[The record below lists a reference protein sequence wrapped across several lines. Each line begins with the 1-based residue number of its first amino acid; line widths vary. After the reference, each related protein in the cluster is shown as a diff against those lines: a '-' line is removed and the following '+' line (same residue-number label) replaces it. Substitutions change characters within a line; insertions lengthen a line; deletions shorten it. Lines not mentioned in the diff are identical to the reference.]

1 MKGFNNMEVRNI
13 TPAQSSP
20 AFGMAFIKPS
30 KQVMQVLEKQV
41 DPTALEAF
49 VKEQAKAKY
58 FDITAKLDHSYRTG
72 KNDAILFNVVPKE
85 GVDTFGY
92 GEKYG
97 FHSEGRFDAFDKKIV
112 DGYRKDMEQI
122 AKSCNNGLKRFLF
135 TKVLSPIASRAA
147 IKDIKSVQLNHP
159 ERTVLPALR
168 AAGDRVLE
176 LEGKVDRAAGI
187 SKIFE
192 G

>member
-1 MKGFNNMEVRNI
+1 MEVRNI

-30 KQVMQVLEKQV
+30 KKVMEVLEKQV
-41 DPTALEAF
+41 NPEHLEAF
-49 VKEQAKAKY
+49 VKEQAKSKY
-58 FDITAKLDHSYRTG
+58 FDITANLDHSYYQR
-72 KNDAILFNVVPKE
+72 KDNAAILFNIVPKE

-97 FHSEGRFDAFDKKIV
+97 FHSEGVFDDYKAAILKKYQ
-112 DGYRKDMEQI
+112 GELKEM
-122 AKSCNNGLKRFLF
+122 AKSCDTKFKRFILRKIILPF
-135 TKVLSPIASRAA
+135 ETRFANKELREVES
-147 IKDIKSVQLNHP
+147 NHP
-159 ERTVLPALR
+159 ERMVLPALR
-168 AAGDRVLE
+168 AAGDRVWDLE
-176 LEGKVDRAAGI
+176 YKVDRAAGI

>member
-1 MKGFNNMEVRNI
+1 MEVRNI

-41 DPTALEAF
+41 DSTALEAF
-49 VKEQAKAKY
+49 VKEQAKSKY

-72 KNDAILFNVVPKE
+72 KNDAILFDVVPKE

-97 FHSEGRFDAFDKKIV
+97 FHSEGVFDDYKAAILKKYQ
-112 DGYRKDMEQI
+112 GELKEM
-122 AKSCNNGLKRFLF
+122 AKSCDTKFKRFILRKIILPF
-135 TKVLSPIASRAA
+135 ETRFANKELREVES
-147 IKDIKSVQLNHP
+147 NHP
-159 ERTVLPALR
+159 ERMVLPALR

>member
-1 MKGFNNMEVRNI
+1 MEVRNI

-30 KQVMQVLEKQV
+30 KKVMEVLEKQV
-41 DPTALEAF
+41 NPEHLEAF
-49 VKEQAKAKY
+49 VKEQAKSKY
-58 FDITAKLDHSYRTG
+58 FDITANLDHSYYQG
-72 KNDAILFNVVPKE
+72 KDNAAILFNIVPKE

-97 FHSEGRFDAFDKKIV
+97 FHSEGNFKNYKEAIVSRYREDIKDLSEKANTGFKKFF
-112 DGYRKDMEQI
+112 
-122 AKSCNNGLKRFLF
+122 LKRIF
-135 TKVLSPIASRAA
+135 VPIYSRCASKE
-147 IKDIKSVQLNHP
+147 IKNVEKNHP
-159 ERTVLPALR
+159 ERMVLPALR
-168 AAGDRVLE
+168 AAGDKVWDLE
-176 LEGKVDRAAGI
+176 YRVDRAAGI